1 MFVCLFTPG
10 FRDYPVRSDGKN
22 NTVSQDSY
30 KRVLPKFVIPNPK
43 TINERYLRNGE
54 LEFAKDVFARETVPC
69 VCGLVLAEAI
79 VCAPYFAAGLY
90 RWHEPTTILDHI
102 NSRIIVLR
110 RGRFYGIRSPR
121 LFLLYISAPPK
132 QTPPS
137 PN

>member
-1 MFVCLFTPG
+1 MHHTAKNTSTYRLCTKFNVRLFIG

-90 RWHEPTTILDHI
+90 R
-102 NSRIIVLR
+102 
-110 RGRFYGIRSPR
+110 
-121 LFLLYISAPPK
+121 
-132 QTPPS
+132 
-137 PN
+137 